1 MHLIVYT
8 SELTE
13 RPENIDKILT
23 DIVTV
28 SKINNQRRAI
38 TGLLFYHNERFLQFI
53 EGEKHELESLMLTL
67 AKDPRHK
74 NIERIIDEY
83 IPVRGFTNW
92 SMESLNLSNNEVIS
106 LSQLNSIR
114 DVYKKNFNIV
124 SNILSMFYKLM
135 LESYNLNP
143 KTE

>member
-8 SELTE
+8 SELAE
-13 RPENIDKILT
+13 RSENIDKILT

-28 SKINNQRRAI
+28 SKINNQQRAI

-53 EGEKHELESLMLTL
+53 EGEKNELELLMQTL

-83 IPVRGFTNW
+83 IPLRGFSNW
-92 SMESLNLSNNEVIS
+92 SMDSFNLGNNDVIS

-135 LESYNLNP
+135 LASYNSSP